1 MKKDDKIKVETE
13 SGQMIDV
20 TITSIS
26 PETIWVLVG
35 DGPHASKCKL
45 EPTRNQLAYAGSIM
59 GRELIYSCS
68 VEDVRQT
75 LAEEA
80 KGYLGKRWKR

>member
-13 SGQMIDV
+13 SGQMIEV
-20 TITSIS
+20 TITSMT

-45 EPTRNQLAYAGSIM
+45 EPTRNKLAYAGSIM
-59 GRELIYSCS
+59 GRELIFSCS
-68 VEDVRQT
+68 VEDVRQS
-75 LAEEA
+75 LAEGS
-80 KGYLGKRWKR
+80 KGYLEKRWKR